1 MGGVRAT
8 GPGRAGADARDTG
21 AASGAADHLAALA
34 VVMDRQLYRGM
45 SAAGSAWAHLAA
57 GEDEQGAALA
67 RQAIGVLGS
76 TGCRGH
82 EARAR
87 YGLARCLP
95 TSQRAEAVR
104 ELEQAAA
111 GFKRGGGV
119 WRRGRVLEALR
130 RLGSAGRRA
139 AAAALG
145 PGSLTRREREVARLA
160 ARGMSAK
167 QISQTLFIGERTV
180 ETI

>member
-1 MGGVRAT
+1 
-8 GPGRAGADARDTG
+8 
-21 AASGAADHLAALA
+21 
-34 VVMDRQLYRGM
+34 M

-57 GEDEQGAALA
+57 REQQEAAALA
-67 RQAIGVLGS
+67 RKAIGLLES
-76 TGCRGH
+76 TGCRGY

-87 YGLARCLP
+87 YLLARCLS
-95 TSQRAEAVR
+95 TSEHAEAVR
-104 ELEQAAA
+104 ELEHAAA
-111 GFKRGGGV
+111 GFEQGGAV
-119 WRRGRVLEALR
+119 WRRRRVLEALR

-167 QISQTLFIGERTV
+167 EISQALFIGERTV
-180 ETI
+180 ETHLGNVYAKLGVKSKLQLVRQAAELGLS